1 MMALETVNTACFG
14 FIEATDKV
22 VGVSSDNETQS
33 AIVRTVNYFWLY
45 SKRQAMNSVGRLY
58 DLSLQPNVTESWT
71 FPLCTLP
78 SADVEESR
86 SVARK
91 RRKTLGCRPGGGCGT
106 HMAPISKVDSQSK
119 N

>member
-1 MMALETVNTACFG
+1 MALEIVNTACFG

-33 AIVRTVNYFWLY
+33 AIVRTVNHFWLY
-45 SKRQAMNSVGRLY
+45 SKRQAMNLMGRFY
-58 DLSLQPNVTESWT
+58 NDLSLQPNVTESWT
-71 FPLCTLP
+71 SPLCTLP

-91 RRKTLGCRPGGGCGT
+91 RRKTLGCRLGGGCGT
-106 HMAPISKVDSQSK
+106 HMAPISKVANQ
-119 N
+119 